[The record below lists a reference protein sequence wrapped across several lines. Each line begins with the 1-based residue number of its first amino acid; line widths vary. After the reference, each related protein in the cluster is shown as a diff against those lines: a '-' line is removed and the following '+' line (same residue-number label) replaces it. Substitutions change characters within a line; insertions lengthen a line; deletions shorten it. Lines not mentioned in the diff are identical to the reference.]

1 MKGKKVVQKKF
12 SLGANERDEVSCSQL
27 EKYPRCKTSCW
38 KRQKAKRKK
47 HQKSEERCKKVDIK
61 VEIGKLFLVVLPNG
75 IYDMYVSSQKWL
87 I

>member
-1 MKGKKVVQKKF
+1 MKFHVH
-12 SLGANERDEVSCSQL
+12 SWRSTHA
-27 EKYPRCKTSCW
+27 
-38 KRQKAKRKK
+38 AKRVVGEDRKQREKK
-47 HQKSEERCKKVDIK
+47 HQKCEERCKKVDIK